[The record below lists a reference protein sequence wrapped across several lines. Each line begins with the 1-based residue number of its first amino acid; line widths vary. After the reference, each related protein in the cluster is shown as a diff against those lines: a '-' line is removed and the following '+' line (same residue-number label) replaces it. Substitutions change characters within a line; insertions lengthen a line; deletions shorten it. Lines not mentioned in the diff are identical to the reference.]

1 VGSRNKSKQVN
12 EDKHRLVLIGQIVRF
27 GLSGGLLTLFVAG
40 GYWAVA
46 TFLHVDPN
54 LSLLLVFIVAAALG
68 YVLHSEFSFRGH
80 GARDRAHIRTIR
92 FFVTTTLGFIA
103 NQFFVWLL
111 VKQLGGPTWWPVI
124 PIVLVSPILTFTLN
138 RRWVFG

>member
-1 VGSRNKSKQVN
+1 MSDGNPR
-12 EDKHRLVLIGQIVRF
+12 RILIGQIVRF
-27 GLSGGLLTLFVAG
+27 GVSGGLLTLFVAG
-40 GYWAVA
+40 GYWAIA
-46 TFLHVDPN
+46 TLLGVDPN

-92 FFVTTTLGFIA
+92 FFVTTSLGFMA

-111 VKQLGGPTWWPVI
+111 VKHMGGPTWWPVI
-124 PIVLVSPILTFTLN
+124 PIVLVSPILTFSLN

>member
-1 VGSRNKSKQVN
+1 MG
-12 EDKHRLVLIGQIVRF
+12 EDEQRLALIGQIFRF
-27 GLSGGLLTLFVAG
+27 GVSGGLLTLFVAG
-40 GYWAVA
+40 GYWVVA

-54 LSLLLVFIVAAALG
+54 LSLLLVFLVAAAIG

-92 FFVTTTLGFIA
+92 FFVTTTLGFVA

-111 VKQLGGPTWWPVI
+111 VKQMGGPTWWPVI
-124 PIVLVSPILTFTLN
+124 PIVIVSPILTFTLN